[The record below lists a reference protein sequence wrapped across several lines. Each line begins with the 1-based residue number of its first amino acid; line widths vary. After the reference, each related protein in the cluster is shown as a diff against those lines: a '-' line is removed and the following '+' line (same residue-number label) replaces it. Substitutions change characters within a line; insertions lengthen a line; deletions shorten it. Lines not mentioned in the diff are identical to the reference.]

1 MEENNVIE
9 QCAICFEDLTNNTFT
24 LECKHKF
31 HTECI
36 VKWFRNDNSS
46 CPLCKDINTYDN
58 LSYWTKIE
66 TITQIKHLGRRKNCP
81 IQIKNI
87 LNKIKKQ
94 KEKEKNYKKYHREF
108 NTKYKEILKEFSLLR
123 RTKYK
128 FARNIRK
135 LERQLISF
143 INICPIYIKK

>member
-58 LSYWTKIE
+58 
-66 TITQIKHLGRRKNCP
+66 
-81 IQIKNI
+81 
-87 LNKIKKQ
+87 
-94 KEKEKNYKKYHREF
+94 F
-108 NTKYKEILKEFSLLR
+108 NTKIF
-123 RTKYK
+123 TT
-128 FARNIRK
+128 
-135 LERQLISF
+135 
-143 INICPIYIKK
+143 INPSVY